1 MNNSEIFERIIDN
14 KLQIIEALSSGASS
28 GLLVLFR
35 LYDFKGNLTDQL
47 DHIEKLL
54 QELSKEQLYY
64 DLVMIKELVDFDK
77 DQFIKGDLEDFVC
90 LFFDKAVYS
99 FDAID
104 EISEI
109 EKIQSKIL
117 KIKESKNNF
126 FFDVFCLRISL
137 ICFDAMGPYR
147 LHLRESLRVYLIGIK
162 KFPLNFFKVFKAGS
176 NFKKLMRL
184 LTALESIGSG
194 QSIKSEKQSTV
205 IAMRQTAI
213 EVVNSNLKAAGI
225 SRYLYSLINPY
236 TSDMDELRK
245 QAAKDQKLL
254 DTNKKNEMGIAA
266 ALLFVVLV
274 FMGPNLVDDYHT
286 WVMSSEGQRGQV
298 LTIKAVNNP
307 ALGSKLTVGDKI
319 SRINDIINPS
329 LKEFR
334 QEIANSSG
342 ELTITKSREGN
353 FKTINVNPLVD
364 GSGNKKLG
372 VIFFQLSDGK
382 KVFTVLLSFW
392 LLCIFIELGK
402 YKFRFIDV
410 LSYNSIY
417 TMNVLMLVSFCV
429 FYDLVLK
436 ILGFN
441 IHTFLVLFAIVLS
454 TKHII
459 GDRWILKGWLNEIG
473 ETLKKRFNYNS

>member
-35 LYDFKGNLTDQL
+35 LYDFKGNLTNQL
-47 DHIEKLL
+47 GSIEKLL

-77 DQFIKGDLEDFVC
+77 DQFIKGDLEDFIC

-147 LHLRESLRVYLIGIK
+147 LHLRESLKVCLIGIK
-162 KFPLNFFKVFKAGS
+162 KFPLNFFKVFKAGGT
-176 NFKKLMRL
+176 FKKLMKL

-194 QSIKSEKQSTV
+194 QSVKNEKQSTV

-213 EVVNSNLKAAGI
+213 EVVNSDLKAAGI

-245 QAAKDQKLL
+245 QSAKDQKLL

-266 ALLFVVLV
+266 ALLIVGLV
-274 FMGPNLVDDYHT
+274 FSGPNLVDNYHT
-286 WVMSSEGQRGQV
+286 WFMSSEGQRGQV
-298 LTIKAVNNP
+298 LTVKAVNNA

-329 LKEFR
+329 LEELR
-334 QEIANSSG
+334 QEIANSPG

-372 VIFFQLSDGK
+372 VSFFVLSDGR
-382 KVFTVLLSFW
+382 KVFTVLVSFW
-392 LLCIFIELGK
+392 LLYLFIELGK
-402 YKFRFIDV
+402 YIFRFIDV
-410 LSYNSIY
+410 LSYNFIY
-417 TMNVLMLVSFCV
+417 TLNLLMLVSFCV
-429 FYDLVLK
+429 FYDLLLK

-441 IHTFLVLFAIVLS
+441 IHTFLVLFGIVFG

-459 GDRWILKGWLNEIG
+459 GDRWILKGWLDEIG
-473 ETLKKRFNYNS
+473 AIFKRKM

>member
-1 MNNSEIFERIIDN
+1 ME
-14 KLQIIEALSSGASS
+14 
-28 GLLVLFR
+28 
-35 LYDFKGNLTDQL
+35 
-47 DHIEKLL
+47 
-54 QELSKEQLYY
+54 
-64 DLVMIKELVDFDK
+64 
-77 DQFIKGDLEDFVC
+77 
-90 LFFDKAVYS
+90 
-99 FDAID
+99 
-104 EISEI
+104 
-109 EKIQSKIL
+109 
-117 KIKESKNNF
+117 
-126 FFDVFCLRISL
+126 
-137 ICFDAMGPYR
+137 
-147 LHLRESLRVYLIGIK
+147 IK

-245 QAAKDQKLL
+245 QSAKDQKLL

-266 ALLFVVLV
+266 ALLIVGLV
-274 FMGPNLVDDYHT
+274 FIGPNLVDNYHT
-286 WVMSSEGQRGQV
+286 WFMSSEGQRGQV
-298 LTIKAVNNP
+298 LTVKAVNNA

-329 LKEFR
+329 LEELR
-334 QEIANSSG
+334 QEIENSHG

-372 VIFFQLSDGK
+372 VSFFQLSDGK

-392 LLCIFIELGK
+392 LLYLFIELGK
-402 YKFRFIDV
+402 YIFRFIDV
-410 LSYNSIY
+410 LSYNIIY
-417 TMNVLMLVSFCV
+417 TLNLLMVVSFFV
-429 FYDLVLK
+429 FYDLLLK

-441 IHTFLVLFAIVLS
+441 IYTFLVLFGIVFGA
-454 TKHII
+454 KHII
-459 GDRWILKGWLNEIG
+459 SDRWILKGWLDEIG
-473 ETLKKRFNYNS
+473 AIFKRKM

>member
-1 MNNSEIFERIIDN
+1 ME
-14 KLQIIEALSSGASS
+14 
-28 GLLVLFR
+28 
-35 LYDFKGNLTDQL
+35 
-47 DHIEKLL
+47 
-54 QELSKEQLYY
+54 
-64 DLVMIKELVDFDK
+64 
-77 DQFIKGDLEDFVC
+77 
-90 LFFDKAVYS
+90 
-99 FDAID
+99 
-104 EISEI
+104 
-109 EKIQSKIL
+109 
-117 KIKESKNNF
+117 
-126 FFDVFCLRISL
+126 
-137 ICFDAMGPYR
+137 
-147 LHLRESLRVYLIGIK
+147 IK

-245 QAAKDQKLL
+245 QSAKDQKLL

-266 ALLFVVLV
+266 ILLIVGLV
-274 FMGPNLVDDYHT
+274 FVGPNLFDNYHT
-286 WVMSSEGQRGQV
+286 WIMSGEGQRGEV
-298 LTIKAVNNP
+298 LTIKAVNNA

-329 LKEFR
+329 LEELR
-334 QEIANSSG
+334 QEIENSHG

-372 VIFFQLSDGK
+372 VSFFQLSDGK

-392 LLCIFIELGK
+392 LLYLFIELGK
-402 YKFRFIDV
+402 YIFRFIDV
-410 LSYNSIY
+410 LSYNIIY
-417 TMNVLMLVSFCV
+417 TLNLLMVVSFFV
-429 FYDLVLK
+429 FYDLLLK

-441 IHTFLVLFAIVLS
+441 IYTFLVLFGIVFGA
-454 TKHII
+454 KHII
-459 GDRWILKGWLNEIG
+459 SDRWILKGWLDEIG
-473 ETLKKRFNYNS
+473 AIFKRKM